1 MSRRNLALL
10 GLAAGIALVPLLI
23 GAGAF
28 KGSDDQGTSAIA
40 ALAPAYR
47 PWFQPLWT
55 PPSPEVES
63 LLFSLQ
69 AALGAGLIGYYIGY
83 RRGRHDRRPE
93 AETPD
98 GTTKD
103 QSRAGD

>member
-10 GLAAGIALVPLLI
+10 GLAAGIAVVPLLI
-23 GAGAF
+23 GTGAF
-28 KGSDDQGTSAIA
+28 KGSDDQGTNAIVS
-40 ALAPAYR
+40 LAPAYQ

-69 AALGAGLIGYYIGY
+69 AALGAGLIGYYLGL
-83 RRGRHDRRPE
+83 RRGRQDRRPE
-93 AETPD
+93 CETPD
-98 GTTKD
+98 SQTRD
-103 QSRAGD
+103 QRRAGD

>member
-28 KGSDDQGTSAIA
+28 KGSDDQGSAAIS
-40 ALAPAYR
+40 ALAPG
-47 PWFQPLWT
+47 
-55 PPSPEVES
+55 PEVES

>member
-1 MSRRNLALL
+1 MIRRNLALL
-10 GLAAGIALVPLLI
+10 GLAAAIAMLPLLFS
-23 GAGAF
+23 GGAF
-28 KGSDDQGTSAIA
+28 KGSDDLGTGAIA

-69 AALGAGLIGYYIGY
+69 AALGAGLVGYYLGY
-83 RRGRHDRRPE
+83 RRGRQRRREDEP
-93 AETPD
+93 
-98 GTTKD
+98 
-103 QSRAGD
+103 RAGD